1 MKLYEIIAVVERLK
15 EFKFINRARR
25 VDNNTIELNF
35 DKDNSYF
42 FNMTRGH
49 SFIYKKESK
58 RPLESYQAPFDNI
71 IYSQVSSAKI
81 LAVEVLNGDRVIRFK
96 LAPKSQYK
104 SMIIYLQFEFTG
116 KNTNAILIDS
126 EGFVIEA
133 LRHIDSDSSFRVVR
147 PNIKLQDI
155 PIYEGRVEDKTIED
169 IDEFLENSYKTYHT
183 SKLNGLKKQKVLE
196 VTKKI
201 DKLSKELNSLASED
215 ELALEY
221 KKNQDYAN
229 LILAN
234 LYQIKPYDR
243 SLKTYGFDGNEITIK
258 LPKNIVKNRLSDY
271 FFNLS
276 KRAKNRAKK
285 IYIEKDNLTSKKEF
299 YKNIRYSIEN
309 SNDIREIEIL
319 APKRAKS
326 KKKKAK
332 LKECE
337 LFWIEDYKVL
347 VGRNSRENQKLLE
360 LAKAND
366 IWMHIRNI
374 PSSHVIIKTDK
385 QNLPQ
390 HIIELSAKLCVDFSV
405 KAYGDY
411 EVDYTKRKFVKV
423 QDGSNVLYNKYDTI
437 SVTKEGVEIRE

>member
-71 IYSQVSSAKI
+71 LYSLVSSAKI
-81 LAVEVLNGDRVIRFK
+81 LDVEVLNNDRVIRFK

-126 EGFVIEA
+126 EGIIIEA
-133 LRHIDSDSSFRVVR
+133 LRHIDSDSSFRVIR

-155 PIYEGRVEDKTIED
+155 PLYEGKVEKKEIEN
-169 IDEFLENSYKTYHT
+169 IDNYLEKIYIDYHQT
-183 SKLNGLKKQKVLE
+183 KLNGVKKQKILE

-201 DKLSKELNSLASED
+201 NRLSKELNSLASE
-215 ELALEY
+215 EQLAIEY
-221 KKNQDYAN
+221 QKNQDYAN

-234 LYQIKPYDR
+234 LYQIKPYDK
-243 SLKTYGFDGNEITIK
+243 SLKTYDFNGEEITIK
-258 LPKNIVKNRLSDY
+258 FPKNIVKNRLSDY

-299 YKNIRYSIEN
+299 YENIKNSIKN
-309 SNDIREIEIL
+309 SSDIREIEIL

-360 LAKAND
+360 IAKAND
-366 IWMHIRNI
+366 IWMHIRDI
-374 PSSHVIIKTDK
+374 PSSHVVIKTDK
-385 QNLPQ
+385 QNLPK